1 MDTSQITQGCV
12 EHEKKSGFYSS
23 CQGRLWKVPTLRA
36 DTEKITASKTGLSSS
51 SGTQC
56 EKQVVECP
64 VTENVTHTCHAGES
78 RGGERTE
85 GPCLSPSA
93 QEYFP
98 GEETFPLEI

>member
-12 EHEKKSGFYSS
+12 EHEKESGFYSS

-64 VTENVTHTCHAGES
+64 VTENVTHTHAMLGNPGVV
-78 RGGERTE
+78 RGQK
-85 GPCLSPSA
+85 GPALA
-93 QEYFP
+93 
-98 GEETFPLEI
+98 